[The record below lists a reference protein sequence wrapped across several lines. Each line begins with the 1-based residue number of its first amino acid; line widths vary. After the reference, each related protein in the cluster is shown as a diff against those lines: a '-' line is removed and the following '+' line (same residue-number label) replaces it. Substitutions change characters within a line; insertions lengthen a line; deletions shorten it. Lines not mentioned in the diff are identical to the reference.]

1 MSGPGPRVA
10 GRTGAATTGRT
21 GPVAVLARDVAVTFP
36 RRAEPA
42 VVGVSFDL
50 EPGACLLVVGPS
62 GSGKSTLA
70 RAIAGLV
77 PWAAPGRL
85 DGELRLDGLRVG
97 ASDPAALTARVGVV
111 FQDPS
116 SQLVMERAED
126 DVAFGL
132 EGRGWSPPAMRD
144 RVPGALA
151 EAGLAGFARRR
162 TARLSGGEQQRLAL
176 AGAFAPHP
184 GLLVLDEPTANLDP
198 AGALAFAARL
208 GAVRAARAATIV
220 LVEHRADLAWPLAD
234 LVLAL
239 GGDGRPLALGT
250 PAELLA
256 GHRQALI
263 AAGIWLPDEPLPPL
277 PAGGSGG
284 PGSGARGPGAGASGP
299 GAAFAEARD
308 VDYAFEPGIP
318 VLSGLDLAV
327 EPGARV
333 ALLGANGSGK
343 STAAR
348 LLVGLLRP
356 ARGTVRI
363 AGRDPSRTRPR
374 DLARLAG
381 YVTQDPERSFL
392 AATVEA
398 DLLLGLTPDERARAG
413 GVADAL
419 GLPLGRFGGRNPFTL
434 SGGEQRRHSL
444 ACQLVRR
451 PGLLVLD
458 EPTFGQDRRGYDGLL
473 DLLRSRVQAG
483 TAIVAATHDLR
494 FAADLGGR
502 VVRLADGR
510 IAEDGRPIA
519 DDGRPPSESRA

>member
-1 MSGPGPRVA
+1 MSRASDSPARVDPGS
-10 GRTGAATTGRT
+10 GRAI
-21 GPVAVLARDVAVTFP
+21 PVSVVARDVAVTYP
-36 RRAEPA
+36 GRARPA
-42 VVGVSFDL
+42 VSGVSFDL
-50 EPGACLLVVGPS
+50 APGACLVVAGPS

-85 DGELRLDGLRVG
+85 DGDLHLDGRPV
-97 ASDPAALTARVGVV
+97 ASTDPAALVARIGVV

-132 EGRGWSPPAMRD
+132 EGRGWLPTAMRT
-144 RVPGALA
+144 RVPAALA
-151 EAGLAGFARRR
+151 EAGLVGFDRRR

-198 AGALAFAARL
+198 PGALAFAERLAVLRAR
-208 GAVRAARAATIV
+208 RATTLV

-239 GGDGRPLALGT
+239 AADGTPLALGT

-256 GHRQALI
+256 RHRPALVS
-263 AAGIWLPDEPLPPL
+263 AGIWLPDEPVAPL
-277 PAGGSGG
+277 PVGGTGG
-284 PGSGARGPGAGASGP
+284 PGRWQGLRAGEPRVPEPPVAP
-299 GAAFAEARD
+299 VAEARD
-308 VDYAFEPGIP
+308 VGFAFEREIP
-318 VLSGLDLAV
+318 VLSGLDLAI

-333 ALLGANGSGK
+333 ALLGPNGSGK

-356 ARGTVRI
+356 TGGIVRV
-363 AGRDPSRTRPR
+363 AGRDPARIAPR
-374 DLARLAG
+374 ELARLAG

-392 AATVEA
+392 AGTVEA

-413 GVADAL
+413 DVATAL
-419 GLPLGRFGGRNPFTL
+419 GLPLDRFGARNPFTL
-434 SGGEQRRHSL
+434 SGGEQRRLSL
-444 ACQLVRR
+444 AAQLVRR

-458 EPTFGQDRRGYDGLL
+458 EPTFGQDRRGYEGLL
-473 DLLRSRVQAG
+473 ALVRGRVEAG
-483 TAIVAATHDLR
+483 TAVVAATHDLR

-502 VVRLADGR
+502 VVRLAAGR
-510 IAEDGRPIA
+510 IAEDAP
-519 DDGRPPSESRA
+519 

>member
-1 MSGPGPRVA
+1 MAVAYPG
-10 GRTGAATTGRT
+10 
-21 GPVAVLARDVAVTFP
+21 
-36 RRAEPA
+36 RAEPA
-42 VVGVSFDL
+42 VASVSFDL
-50 EPGACLLVVGPS
+50 DPGACLLVVGPS

-85 DGELRLDGLRVG
+85 DGELRLDGRRAG
-97 ASDPAALTARVGVV
+97 TADPAGLTARVGVV

-132 EGRGWSPPAMRD
+132 EGRGWLPPAMHA
-144 RVPGALA
+144 RVPAALA
-151 EAGLAGFARRR
+151 EAGLAGFERRR

-198 AGALAFAARL
+198 AGAQAFAERL
-208 GAVRAARAATIV
+208 AAVRAARAATIV

-239 GGDGRPLALGT
+239 TADGTPLALGT
-250 PAELLA
+250 PADLLA
-256 GHRQALI
+256 RHRTALV

-277 PAGGSGG
+277 PAAG
-284 PGSGARGPGAGASGP
+284 P
-299 GAAFAEARD
+299 AAAQPALGTPPRPALAEARG
-308 VDYAFEPGIP
+308 VDFAFERGLP
-318 VLSGLDLAV
+318 VLAGLDLAV
-327 EPGARV
+327 ERGARV
-333 ALLGANGSGK
+333 ALVGPNGSGK

-356 ARGTVRI
+356 TGGTVRV
-363 AGRDPSRTRPR
+363 AGRDPSRIAPR
-374 DLARLAG
+374 ELARLAG

-398 DLLLGLTPDERARAG
+398 DLLLGLTPDERTRAG
-413 GVADAL
+413 DVAAAL
-419 GLPLGRFGGRNPFTL
+419 GLPLSRFGARNPFTL

-451 PGLLVLD
+451 PRLLVLD
-458 EPTFGQDRRGYDGLL
+458 EPTFGQDRRGYESLL
-473 DLLRSRVQAG
+473 ALLRARVEAG

-494 FAADLGGR
+494 FAADLAGR
-502 VVRLADGR
+502 VVRLAAGR
-510 IAEDGRPIA
+510 IAEDA
-519 DDGRPPSESRA
+519 A